1 VRGGEYCGD
10 LDVAAGAEAAPS
22 ASSRE
27 ILLLRLAVW
36 LLCWLRACFGGRDG
50 PRGCVWV
57 TCSTM
62 LLEPTP
68 VVKTLQLNELK
79 GFRPSQ
85 PYQIP
90 ADRVILSFDMNAGA
104 EGVPRGCWQ
113 RVMRRACVTCG
124 VRHVCRLERRV

>member
-1 VRGGEYCGD
+1 
-10 LDVAAGAEAAPS
+10 
-22 ASSRE
+22 
-27 ILLLRLAVW
+27 
-36 LLCWLRACFGGRDG
+36 
-50 PRGCVWV
+50 
-57 TCSTM
+57 M

-104 EGVPRGCWQ
+104 EG
-113 RVMRRACVTCG
+113 M
-124 VRHVCRLERRV
+124 LLL